1 MITNKKTKVMKNT
14 MIRLFDIS
22 YDAPKSVQKELQ
34 KEFIVSAGELGWEEG
49 DDLTEIIE
57 GLSAD
62 FISDKTDWL
71 VNGFEYQI
79 LNK

>member
-1 MITNKKTKVMKNT
+1 MENT
-14 MIRLFDIS
+14 IIRLFDIE

-34 KEFIVSAGELGWEEG
+34 KEFIVSAVDLGWEDG

-62 FISDKTDWL
+62 FISDETDWL
-71 VNGFEYQI
+71 VNGFEYEI
-79 LNK
+79 LSK